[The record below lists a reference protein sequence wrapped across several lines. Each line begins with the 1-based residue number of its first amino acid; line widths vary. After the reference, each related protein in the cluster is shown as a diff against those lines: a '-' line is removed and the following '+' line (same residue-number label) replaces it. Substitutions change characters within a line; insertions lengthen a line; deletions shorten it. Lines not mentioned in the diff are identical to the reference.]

1 MGDIAVAS
9 LEPKKFIGDDGTII
23 RLYDDLIACGDEQH
37 KLDGVHASVENGSAL
52 ESRVTLTRMLAVGL
66 LAFAFKKKSGGEKY
80 LTVKGPDFAWV
91 ALANRKHI
99 SNAMRF
105 ATAIN
110 DSARK
115 NATAKQI
122 MPKSNLHKP
131 ESMPQRHIS
140 KGDIYDMTALNE
152 DFEAGR
158 ISLAEFLAK
167 KKELG
172 F

>member
-1 MGDIAVAS
+1 
-9 LEPKKFIGDDGTII
+9 
-23 RLYDDLIACGDEQH
+23 
-37 KLDGVHASVENGSAL
+37 
-52 ESRVTLTRMLAVGL
+52 MLS
-66 LAFAFKKKSGGEKY
+66 KKSGGEKY
-80 LTVKGPDFAWV
+80 LTVEGPDFAWV

-115 NATAKQI
+115 TAVPKQKKAT
-122 MPKSNLHKP
+122 SSLHKP
-131 ESMPQRHIS
+131 ESIPQRLIS
-140 KGDIYDMTALNE
+140 KGAIYDMTALNK

>member
-1 MGDIAVAS
+1 MAS
-9 LEPKKFIGDDGTII
+9 LETKKFVGDDGTII
-23 RLYDDLIACGDEQH
+23 RLYDGLRACGDVQL
-37 KLDGVHASVENGSAL
+37 KLDGVHASVEDGSAL

-80 LTVKGPDFAWV
+80 LTVEGPDFAWV

-115 NATAKQI
+115 TAAAKQKR
-122 MPKSNLHKP
+122 PTSNLHKP
-131 ESMPQRHIS
+131 ESMSQRHIS
-140 KGDIYDMTALNE
+140 KGDVYDMTALNE

>member
-1 MGDIAVAS
+1 MAS
-9 LEPKKFIGDDGTII
+9 LEPKKFVGDDGTII

-37 KLDGVHASVENGSAL
+37 KLDGVHASVEDGSAL

-80 LTVKGPDFAWV
+80 LTVEGPDFAWV

-115 NATAKQI
+115 TAAAKQKR
-122 MPKSNLHKP
+122 PTSNLHKP
-131 ESMPQRHIS
+131 ESRSQRHIS
-140 KGDIYDMTALNE
+140 KGDVYDMTALNKA
-152 DFEAGR
+152 FEAGQ
-158 ISLAEFLAK
+158 ISLAEFSAK